1 MERLNKPFEPI
12 TTLII
17 IYFAL
22 VAISIALY
30 ALIQIFFK
38 SDTATATGLLGW
50 TATIFATI
58 ALLYTF
64 NSWRDQKGSDV
75 LSSISKEIY
84 MDLDKFED
92 LAKETIDLTCFQF
105 ISAVVSEDPLKNFN
119 DKYSYKI
126 DELKEFHKQISRK
139 FEIIK
144 SYKSNDE
151 EFKKLINIFNGT
163 FDSIHKILKDT
174 DIIIISTEMV
184 KEYKIIGTESTKITL
199 DDLLKEYNHFIDTDL
214 KEHLTKYI
222 FCIK

>member
-1 MERLNKPFEPI
+1 ME
-12 TTLII
+12 
-17 IYFAL
+17 
-22 VAISIALY
+22 VCSWDWGAI
-30 ALIQIFFK
+30 
-38 SDTATATGLLGW
+38 ATFTGVGAAIW
-50 TATIFATI
+50 IS
-58 ALLYTF
+58 
-64 NSWRDQKGSDV
+64 NQWRDQKGSDV

-105 ISAVVSEDPLKNFN
+105 INAVVSEDPLKNFN